1 MNEEEQKLKI
11 RILNIN
17 PYKIIAMK
25 KTMRK
30 TMILVALALLLPTVT
45 NVVRA
50 QRPVGDTIIGMEPTY
65 LYYIYDWWRCAN
77 HDPEAPQWYTL
88 SGIADLLF
96 RLAYWDNASVRECY
110 SGPNEQASQFAWL
123 NYSAGNDIRG
133 VQMVTDRPIK
143 IVGVAACA
151 YAQEP
156 SDTTLSWYLYELE
169 SRVPSLHLF
178 PNMRDTTL
186 AGRFADSLML
196 LKPTNNGPTFM
207 AGGPWRVTD
216 AHRYLPLPMWIDLPM
231 GDTITYAPDLV
242 VRPHIVYDSSPVMA
256 LYEVMLDKPQ
266 VVTDSFIVAG
276 TAYNNEGSYAT
287 QFAPGNDNLSQRMW
301 LWDKRPTRY
310 WDIHYWYSPDM
321 IGIQTDLGVTTGQN
335 VLWYKYR
342 SLPWIRQS
350 PWDRD
355 DVSVWFTDLAVANWL
370 YAPVI
375 FPIIDP
381 EFDTVLCDEV
391 RDLRV
396 AEATD
401 TTLTL
406 MWNGGNNVQ
415 WEVQYMEVNGW
426 DVLTERTAVPM
437 VTLTGLRER
446 TNYMVRVRGMCEWDT
461 EYGPWSEWADVYTG
475 AHHDDP
481 PESISNLGRFTQMMP
496 NPASG
501 QVTVLSSYR
510 LSHVVVYDLA
520 GHAVLEVADDGLTT
534 TFDVSGLSKGVYVVA
549 IHTPAG
555 IATKRLVKN

>member
-30 TMILVALALLLPTVT
+30 TMILVALALLLPAVT
-45 NVVRA
+45 NGVRA
-50 QRPVGDTIIGMEPTY
+50 QRPVGDTLASIPYDYFYQYEWSVMEDTSWRTRPGDFVLIY
-65 LYYIYDWWRCAN
+65 SISEVDEYEELYPGLLRPGN
-77 HDPEAPQWYTL
+77 H
-88 SGIADLLF
+88 I
-96 RLAYWDNASVRECY
+96 
-110 SGPNEQASQFAWL
+110 SGPQMFAE
-123 NYSAGNDIRG
+123 
-133 VQMVTDRPIK
+133 RPIK
-143 IVGVAACA
+143 ILGIAACA
-151 YAQEP
+151 YMGDSIPAQRAYVL
-156 SDTTLSWYLYELE
+156 DTTLEG
-169 SRVPSLHLF
+169 RV
-178 PNMRDTTL
+178 T
-186 AGRFADSLML
+186 DSLIL
-196 LKPTNNGPTFM
+196 YRITGKGPQRL
-207 AGGPWRVTD
+207 AAGPWRFED
-216 AHRYLPLPMWIDLPM
+216 PHRYMAIPPLMESLRIPMP
-231 GDTITYAPDLV
+231 
-242 VRPHIVYDSSPVMA
+242 SA
-256 LYEVMLDKPQ
+256 LYEVMFDHPE
-266 VVTDSFIVAG
+266 VVVDSFLVAG
-276 TAYNNEGSYAT
+276 TAYNNEGTYVGQYHPESWWCHY
-287 QFAPGNDNLSQRMW
+287 
-301 LWDKRPTRY
+301 PTRY
-310 WDIHYWYSPDM
+310 PTLFKWVNALD
-321 IGIQTDLGVTTGQN
+321 TTN
-335 VLWYKYR
+335 ISWLKWRDEAWFRWSFRSAYR
-342 SLPWIRQS
+342 GGPNSRGEYGLTTRYI
-350 PWDRD
+350 
-355 DVSVWFTDLAVANWL
+355 
-370 YAPVI
+370 Y
-375 FPIIDP
+375 PIIDP

-415 WEVQYMEVNGW
+415 WEVQYVEVNGW
-426 DVLTERTAVPM
+426 DVLTERTTVPM

-510 LSHVVVYDLA
+510 LSRVVVYDLA

-555 IATKRLVKN
+555 IATKRLVVEN